1 MNSIAKIE
9 GRNYALDF
17 VRFVMAFLVVAIHV
31 PCFGGGYLMP
41 VARCA
46 VPFFYIVSGYF
57 LWKDS
62 KVDFKMNCIRN
73 AKKWL
78 KLYIVSALILSTAA
92 VAIKTIYTQ
101 PIADFSWQQVCW
113 LCFNGVYP
121 SLERIELFG
130 NTFGTSV
137 VWFLYAGMIAFVF
150 ASILHKYI
158 KRILFVIWCIILI
171 MLSIV
176 INRIYDGVLVP
187 RLLSASI
194 PFVLI
199 GAWLR
204 CHWNVF
210 ENQFSF
216 IKLLIAVVVLL
227 MVGGVEMKF
236 FDGYKEMV
244 FCTPFL
250 SIVLFLAALKSPYK
264 FGFISHFPVKST
276 FDVYI
281 YHRLMFLLLVIVG
294 WNHAS
299 GLSAAVVYAVCMVIS
314 IGIRKIIAVKKY
326 ER

>member
-1 MNSIAKIE
+1 MNSVAKIE

-17 VRFVMAFLVVAIHV
+17 ARFVMAFLVVVIHV
-31 PCFGGGYLMP
+31 PCLGGGYLMP
-41 VARCA
+41 IARCA

-62 KVDFKMNCIRN
+62 EEDFRSSCMRN

-78 KLYIVSALILSTAA
+78 KLYIVSALILSTA
-92 VAIKTIYTQ
+92 VVVIKLIYTQ
-101 PIADFSWQQVCW
+101 PIAYFSWNQVYW

-121 SLERIELFG
+121 SLERVELYG
-130 NTFGTSV
+130 NTFGQL
-137 VWFLYAGMIAFVF
+137 WFLYTGMFAFIVAKLF
-150 ASILHKYI
+150 HKFI
-158 KRILFVIWCIILI
+158 KQKIFLVLCIILI
-171 MLSIV
+171 LISII
-176 INRIYDGVLVP
+176 INRLYGGVLVP

-264 FGFISHFPVKST
+264 FGFISHFPVKIT

-281 YHRLMFLLLVIVG
+281 YHRLMFVLLVIAG
-294 WNHAS
+294 WNSKS
-299 GLSAAVVYAVCMVIS
+299 GLSAVVVYAVCMVIS
-314 IGIRKIIAVKKY
+314 IGMRKIFTKSIQ
-326 ER
+326 